1 MKTRRK
7 KRGYRFVIGF
17 LDFTRIRSQH
27 MRGQQRGFTNLYD
40 WPPGEIMG
48 FANSAD
54 YLRQALAAVIAA
66 NEEDTI
72 LSDDGRILCRQYSYN
87 ENAEP

>member
-1 MKTRRK
+1 M
-7 KRGYRFVIGF
+7 FSP
-17 LDFTRIRSQH
+17 DFK
-27 MRGQQRGFTNLYD
+27 MEPATNLKLT
-40 WPPGEIMG
+40 PR
-48 FANSAD
+48 N
-54 YLRQALAAVIAA
+54 AAVIAA